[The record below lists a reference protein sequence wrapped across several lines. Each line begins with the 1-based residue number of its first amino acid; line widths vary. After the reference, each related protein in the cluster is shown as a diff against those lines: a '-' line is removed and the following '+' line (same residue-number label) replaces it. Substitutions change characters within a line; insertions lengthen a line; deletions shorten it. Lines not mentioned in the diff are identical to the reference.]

1 LRGLRNHKGTIIE
14 SLIHDQR
21 FSEYVRVA
29 LASPTH
35 GAEGSGGGTVKLKA
49 VEPSESLV
57 ATLDP
62 VSAEWIGALTGT
74 ANERHDG
81 QARLHGML
89 ARVALHEVRR
99 RSTGSS
105 WPAGVELEDL
115 AYQAAADAM
124 IAILGKLHTF
134 RGESR
139 FTTWAYRFVVL
150 EVSAKLGRHYWTLH
164 PPAVLEAQ
172 DWERLPDRLGTDPG
186 EQAERAELVR
196 AVRRAVEEV
205 LTAHQ
210 RRLFTAIVVNGVPLD
225 AVVARLGT
233 NRNAVYKTIF
243 DARREIRAYLA
254 ANGHLDQKGAWTP

>member
-1 LRGLRNHKGTIIE
+1 MKR
-14 SLIHDQR
+14 
-21 FSEYVRVA
+21 SED
-29 LASPTH
+29 LAP
-35 GAEGSGGGTVKLKA
+35 
-49 VEPSESLV
+49 
-57 ATLDP
+57 TLDP

-74 ANERHDG
+74 ASERHDG
-81 QARLHGML
+81 QVRLHGML
-89 ARVALHEVRR
+89 ARVALHEMRR
-99 RSTGSS
+99 RRAGSS
-105 WPAGVELEDL
+105 WLGGVELEDL

-124 IAILGKLHTF
+124 IAILGKLQTF

-172 DWERLPDRLGTDPG
+172 DWERLVDRLGTDPG
-186 EQAERAELVR
+186 EQAERAELAR
-196 AVRRAVEEV
+196 AVRRAVDQV

-210 RRLFTAIVVNGVPLD
+210 RRVFTAIVVNGVPLD

-243 DARREIRAYLA
+243 DARRKIRAYLA
-254 ANGHLDQKGAWTP
+254 ANGYLDQSEAGAP

>member
-1 LRGLRNHKGTIIE
+1 VPASDAGGGA
-14 SLIHDQR
+14 
-21 FSEYVRVA
+21 VRV
-29 LASPTH
+29 SV
-35 GAEGSGGGTVKLKA
+35 VK
-49 VEPSESLV
+49 PSEDL
-57 ATLDP
+57 APPLDP
-62 VSAEWIGALTGT
+62 VSAQWIGTLTGT
-74 ANERHDG
+74 ASERHDG
-81 QARLHGML
+81 QVRLHGML

-99 RSTGSS
+99 RSAGRS

-124 IAILGKLHTF
+124 IAILGKLDTF

-164 PPAVLEAQ
+164 PPAALEAQ
-172 DWERLPDRLGTDPG
+172 DWDRLVDRLGTDPG

-196 AVRRAVEEV
+196 AVRHALEQV

-233 NRNAVYKTIF
+233 NRNAAYKTIF
-243 DARREIRAYLA
+243 DARRKIRNYLT
-254 ANGHLDQKGAWTP
+254 ANGYLDQQGAGTP